1 MILFQ
6 ENVRT
11 DGWKEERTD
20 GWKEERTNG
29 QTLRNMIL
37 AATSGSPKNTL
48 FSLLENSL
56 LREKICKNC
65 ESRWHPAE
73 EFQEFLL
80 GMGAITALTDYF
92 FSGVL

>member
-6 ENVRT
+6 ENVQA
-11 DGWKEERTD
+11 D

-37 AATSGSPKNTL
+37 AATSGSPKNIL

-56 LREKICKNC
+56 LREKICKTW
-65 ESRWHPAE
+65 ESRWHTAE

>member
-65 ESRWHPAE
+65 EHDDTLQKNFRNFCLVWE
-73 EFQEFLL
+73 Q
-80 GMGAITALTDYF
+80 
-92 FSGVL
+92 